1 MAATSALTRDSI
13 FQIARTLP
21 ATPKVLAGLGEL
33 FHDINVGL
41 DEVADLIKRDV
52 ALTARIIRIS
62 NSIVYGGSIRI
73 GALEEALNRVGF
85 SEVHRLVGLITSN
98 LLADRPLVYYG
109 VMAEPLREHMLF
121 TALACEALAEECGHR
136 FAQRLYDRIDAHD
149 RHAGARSRGGAD
161 CPRSRPTRHGRQG
174 SYLVWEGIVFGL
186 SNSEVAAMILT
197 DWHFPPEILSARCAS
212 TICCDPRTTTT
223 SSPACSTW
231 PGAWSPRPGTR
242 CRATAATGN
251 CRRANSRSSASA
263 KTRSTPPASGR
274 APRSSG
280 CAPSCVDKANF
291 PRALRSDPP

>member
-121 TALACEALAEECGHR
+121 TALACEALAEECGLDSR
-136 FAQRLYDRIDAHD
+136 SAYTIGLMRTIGMLVLDRVAERLPQIPPYEA
-149 RHAGARSRGGAD
+149 
-161 CPRSRPTRHGRQG
+161 GRQG

-197 DWHFPPEILSARCAS
+197 DWHFPSGGVKPRRMTFSAISAG
-212 TICCDPRTTTT
+212 TG
-223 SSPACSTW
+223 SSRGIP
-231 PGAWSPRPGTR
+231 
-242 CRATAATGN
+242 
-251 CRRANSRSSASA
+251 CRRPWCRRRTS
-263 KTRSTPPASGR
+263 
-274 APRSSG
+274 
-280 CAPSCVDKANF
+280 
-291 PRALRSDPP
+291 